1 MRKYIKGIIVK
12 YTSVMNKTIVVCEYL
27 WIGGEGELRSK
38 TRVFKTD
45 EVCLEG
51 NLVVPNWNYD
61 GSSTKQAPSDGN
73 TEVILKPH
81 SIFPD
86 PFRKGE
92 KSECYIVLCDTY
104 EPNGKPL
111 PTNHRCNAEK
121 IFNASVDEIPW
132 FGLEQE
138 YFILLNSTDKASR
151 ILALDA
157 RHYCGQSSRI
167 ERAIVEKHMHACL
180 YAGLTISGIN
190 AEVSEDQWEFQIGP
204 STGIRAADQLVVAR
218 YLLERVAELYN
229 AGISYYPKPSSLIN
243 GSGCHINFS
252 TASMRAPGGLKVIES
267 CMPKLEKRHKEHIAV
282 YGEHNELRLT
292 GKHETSDINKF
303 SFGVGTRNT
312 SVRIPTQTAK
322 DGFGYFEDRRPA
334 SNIDPYK
341 ATSIVFKTC
350 CLSD

>member
-1 MRKYIKGIIVK
+1 
-12 YTSVMNKTIVVCEYL
+12 MNKTIVVCEYL

>member
-1 MRKYIKGIIVK
+1 
-12 YTSVMNKTIVVCEYL
+12 MNKTIVVCEYL

-38 TRVFKTD
+38 TRVFKVGD
-45 EVCLEG
+45 VCLDS
-51 NLVVPNWNYD
+51 NLVLPNWNYD
-61 GSSTKQAPSDGN
+61 GSSTKQATSDGN
-73 TEVILKPH
+73 TEVILKPQ
-81 SIFPD
+81 SIFAD

-111 PTNHRCNAEK
+111 HTNHRYNADK
-121 IFNASVDEIPW
+121 LFNARVDEVPW

-138 YFILLNSTDKASR
+138 YFLVLNSTDNVNR
-151 ILALDA
+151 IPVPDG
-157 RHYCGQSSRI
+157 RHYCGQSSKI
-167 ERAIVEKHMHACL
+167 ERAIVEKHLHACL

-204 STGIRAADQLVVAR
+204 CTGIRAADQLIVAR

-229 AGISYYPKPSSLIN
+229 ANINYYPKPSSLIN
-243 GSGCHINFS
+243 GSGCHVNFS

-292 GKHETSDINKF
+292 GKHETSDMNKF

-312 SVRIPTQTAK
+312 SVRIPTQTAA

-350 CLSD
+350 CLCD

>member
-1 MRKYIKGIIVK
+1 
-12 YTSVMNKTIVVCEYL
+12 MNKTIVVCEYL

-38 TRVFKTD
+38 TRVFKAG
-45 EVCLEG
+45 EVCLDG

-61 GSSTKQAPSDGN
+61 GSSTKQAASDGN

-81 SIFPD
+81 SIFAD

-104 EPNGKPL
+104 EPSGKPL
-111 PTNHRCNAEK
+111 PTNHRYNADK
-121 IFNASVDEIPW
+121 LFNARVDEVPW

-138 YFILLNSTDKASR
+138 YFLVLNSTESVNR
-151 ILALDA
+151 IPVPDG
-157 RHYCGQSSRI
+157 RHYCGQSTRVERI
-167 ERAIVEKHMHACL
+167 IVEKHLHACL

-190 AEVSEDQWEFQIGP
+190 SEVSEDQWEFQIGP
-204 STGIRAADQLVVAR
+204 CIGICAADQLIVAR

-229 AGISYYPKPSSLIN
+229 ASINYYPKPSSLIN

-292 GKHETSDINKF
+292 GKHETSDMNKF

-350 CLSD
+350 CLCD

>member
-1 MRKYIKGIIVK
+1 
-12 YTSVMNKTIVVCEYL
+12 MNKTIVVCEYL

-38 TRVFKTD
+38 TRIFKTG

-51 NLVVPNWNYD
+51 TLVVPNWNYD

-111 PTNHRCNAEK
+111 PTNYRYNAEK
-121 IFNASVDEIPW
+121 IFNSAVDEIPL

-138 YFILLNSTDKASR
+138 YFILLNSTDKANR
-151 ILALDA
+151 INAPDA

-167 ERAIVEKHMHACL
+167 ERAIVEKHLHACL

-204 STGIRAADQLVVAR
+204 CTGIRAADQLVVAR
-218 YLLERVAELYN
+218 YLLERVSELYN
-229 AGISYYPKPSSLIN
+229 AGINYYPKPHSLIN

-292 GKHETSDINKF
+292 GKHETSDMNKF
-303 SFGVGTRNT
+303 TFGVGTRNT

>member
-1 MRKYIKGIIVK
+1 
-12 YTSVMNKTIVVCEYL
+12 MNKTIVVCEYL

-292 GKHETSDINKF
+292 GKHETSDMNKF

-334 SNIDPYK
+334 SNIDAYK
-341 ATSIVFKTC
+341 ATSIIFKTC
-350 CLSD
+350 CLCD

>member
-1 MRKYIKGIIVK
+1 
-12 YTSVMNKTIVVCEYL
+12 MNKTIVVCEYL

-303 SFGVGTRNT
+303 SFGIGTRNT
-312 SVRIPTQTAK
+312 SVRIPTQTVK

>member
-1 MRKYIKGIIVK
+1 
-12 YTSVMNKTIVVCEYL
+12 
-27 WIGGEGELRSK
+27 
-38 TRVFKTD
+38 
-45 EVCLEG
+45 
-51 NLVVPNWNYD
+51 
-61 GSSTKQAPSDGN
+61 
-73 TEVILKPH
+73 VILKPH